1 MKIGII
7 TVVIIIVLTSLGIY
21 YFNKSDKLVETNSNE
36 VVDTTTEEKINSSI
50 LDLTKRGGNY
60 ECTFSHTTGVGTSNG
75 VVYISGEKI
84 RGNFTSNVAVANM
97 TIKSYMISDGTSVY
111 TWTDMTS
118 QGYKV
123 PVEKGATEENTSQ
136 SFDYGQNLEYTCKGW
151 IVDSSVFILPSGVEF
166 IEV

>member
-7 TVVIIIVLTSLGIY
+7 SVLIIITASLGFY
-21 YFNKSDKLVETNSNE
+21 YFNKSETQVNVNNNQN
-36 VVDTTTEEKINSSI
+36 VDTTTEETINTSV
-50 LDLTKRGGNY
+50 LDLAKRGGNY

-84 RGNFTSNVAVANM
+84 RGNFTSNVVVANM
-97 TIKSYMISDGTSVY
+97 VIKSYMISDGASVY

-123 PVEKGATEENTSQ
+123 PIEKGGAEENTSQ
-136 SFDYGQNLEYTCKGW
+136 SFDYGQNLDYTCKGW
-151 IVDSSVFILPSGVEF
+151 VVDPSVFYLPSGVEF
-166 IEV
+166 IEA

>member
-7 TVVIIIVLTSLGIY
+7 TVVIIILTSLGIY

-36 VVDTTTEEKINSSI
+36 FVDTTTEEKINSSI
-50 LDLTKRGGNY
+50 LDLAKRGGNY

-75 VVYISGEKI
+75 VVYITDEKI

-97 TIKSYMISDGTSVY
+97 VIKSYMISDGASVY

-123 PVEKGATEENTSQ
+123 PVEKGGAEENTSQ
-136 SFDYGQNLEYTCKGW
+136 SFDYGQNLDYTCKGW
-151 IVDSSVFILPSGVEF
+151 VVDPSVFTLPSGVEF
-166 IEV
+166 IEA